1 MRHPGG
7 VIRGRA
13 IIMLFLF
20 ALAAIV
26 AMKFPA
32 TGLWICVC
40 CLIVYLRPDPPG
52 TDTEAVYTD

>member
-1 MRHPGG
+1 
-7 VIRGRA
+7 
-13 IIMLFLF
+13 MLFLF

-40 CLIVYLRPDPPG
+40 CLIVYLEHDVFIRKR
-52 TDTEAVYTD
+52 TLSF